1 MCRRQPGSSR
11 APRMLGQIADADG
24 AASSL
29 RDRMIVLDRAA
40 GHADGADHDAL
51 GVNDWK
57 AAREG
62 YEPVVRM
69 FDAE

>member
-1 MCRRQPGSSR
+1 MCRRQPCGSR

-24 AASSL
+24 AAPSF
-29 RDRMIVLDRAA
+29 RDRMIILDRAA
-40 GHADGADHDAL
+40 GHADRADHDAVS
-51 GVNDWK
+51 VNDWK

-62 YEPVVRM
+62 NEPVVRM